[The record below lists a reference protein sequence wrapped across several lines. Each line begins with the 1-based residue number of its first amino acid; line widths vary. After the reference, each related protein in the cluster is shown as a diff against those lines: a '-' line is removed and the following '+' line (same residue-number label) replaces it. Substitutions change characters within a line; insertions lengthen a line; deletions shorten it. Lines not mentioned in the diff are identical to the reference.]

1 MVSIIILV
9 KLGRRLNI
17 TNKIKGQRR
26 LSDRLATDM
35 FRGTPYMFKD
45 TKYQNILILICF
57 YHIVDLNLKHFQ
69 IIEIFLK
76 NWKKS
81 DFKIKNFENLL
92 KVELKTKILGYYM
105 TFLNTDIV
113 AQFLSWAHT
122 NTLNLVG
129 ISLDSQLLMK
139 NVLKVFAANPD
150 FLILISL
157 QFNVGVLHADLTVL
171 SIFQKAVTFDHNLTH

>member
-1 MVSIIILV
+1 
-9 KLGRRLNI
+9 
-17 TNKIKGQRR
+17 
-26 LSDRLATDM
+26 
-35 FRGTPYMFKD
+35 
-45 TKYQNILILICF
+45 
-57 YHIVDLNLKHFQ
+57 
-69 IIEIFLK
+69 
-76 NWKKS
+76 
-81 DFKIKNFENLL
+81 
-92 KVELKTKILGYYM
+92 M

-171 SIFQKAVTFDHNLTH
+171 SIFQKAVTFNHNLTN